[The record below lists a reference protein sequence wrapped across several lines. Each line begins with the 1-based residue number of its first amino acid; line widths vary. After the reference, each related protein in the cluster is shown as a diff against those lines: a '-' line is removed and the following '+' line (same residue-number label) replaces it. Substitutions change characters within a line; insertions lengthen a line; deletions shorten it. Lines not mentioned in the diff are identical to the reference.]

1 MYTNHGKIETP
12 AFVPVIHPVKQTIP
26 SKKIKEI
33 GFDVVITNAY
43 ITKNNYGDEAIEKGI
58 HKIIDYDKS
67 IMTDSG
73 GYQVLEYGDLEGRIG
88 TMYTNH
94 GKIET
99 PAFVPVIHPV
109 KQTIPSKKIKEIG
122 FDVVITNAYITKNNY
137 GDEAV
142 EKGIHKIIDY
152 DKSIMTD
159 SGGYQVLEYG
169 DLEVLPSDM
178 ANFETGI
185 LTDFAIPLDKP
196 TGYGLPIKKAEAYV
210 KHTLTVC
217 KQTLDDSKDNGQI
230 WIGPIQGGEHFDL
243 VAKSTKAL
251 IDMGFQMLALGSPV
265 EFMESYEYRL
275 LAQMIVAA
283 KKQMPESVPLHLFGA
298 GHPLTIP
305 FAIALGCDTFD
316 SASYMLYAKKLRYIT
331 DDGTRY
337 LSDIEIFPCNCE
349 ICTKY
354 TPDEFRQLEDTL
366 KINELA
372 IHNLYAIK
380 LEVDKVKQAI
390 HEGRLWEY
398 VIKKAR
404 AHPKLFEMIE
414 VMTENYEFLGLGTPK
429 FKERAIF
436 LFSKEDQ
443 YRPEVQS
450 FHKIVRKFKT
460 KKKKLLITKESTTKP
475 GYLSQ
480 QYLSLKKKIKE
491 FNTFQ
496 VCQYN
501 PHMGLIPIEISDI
514 FPAAHHESS
523 RINYE
528 PKEFT
533 EFQKTWEDFFKKN
546 KFSEIYYD
554 KKDEFL
560 KYFVKTLPKEIKK
573 KSFE

>member
-1 MYTNHGKIETP
+1 MFQISKTDLAGRIGIMYTNHGKI
-12 AFVPVIHPVKQTIP
+12 
-26 SKKIKEI
+26 
-33 GFDVVITNAY
+33 N
-43 ITKNNYGDEAIEKGI
+43 
-58 HKIIDYDKS
+58 
-67 IMTDSG
+67 
-73 GYQVLEYGDLEGRIG
+73 
-88 TMYTNH
+88 
-94 GKIET
+94 T

-142 EKGIHKIIDY
+142 KKGIHKIIDF

-169 DLEVLPSDM
+169 DLEVLPPDM

-196 TGYGLPIKKAEAYV
+196 TGYGLPIKKAESYV
-210 KHTLTVC
+210 KHTLKVC

-243 VAKSTKAL
+243 VSKSTKGL
-251 IDMGFQMLALGSPV
+251 IDMGFKMLALGSPV

-275 LAQMIVAA
+275 LAQMIVSA

-305 FAIALGCDTFD
+305 FAIALGCDSFD
-316 SASYMLYAKKLRYIT
+316 SASYMLYAKQLRYIT
-331 DDGTRY
+331 EDGTRY

-349 ICTKY
+349 ICRKY
-354 TPDEFRQLEDTL
+354 TPEELRQLEETL

-404 AHPKLFEMIE
+404 AHPKLFEMID
-414 VMTENYEFLGLGTPK
+414 VMTENSEFLGLGTPK

-436 LFSKEDQ
+436 LYDKDDQ
-443 YRPEVQS
+443 FRPEIQS
-450 FHKIVRKFKT
+450 FHQTVRKFKS
-460 KKKKLLITKESTTKP
+460 KKKRLLITKESTTKP
-475 GYLSQ
+475 GYLSPE
-480 QYLSLKKKIKE
+480 YLSLKKKVND
-491 FNTFQ
+491 FDSFQ
-496 VCQYN
+496 VCQYS
-501 PHMGLIPIEISDI
+501 PHLGLIPIEISDI
-514 FPAAHHESS
+514 FPAAHHVAS
-523 RINYE
+523 RINYNPE
-528 PKEFT
+528 EFT
-533 EFQKTWEDFFKKN
+533 EFEKTWTEFFKRN
-546 KFSEIYYD
+546 NFLEIKYD
-554 KKDEFL
+554 KKDELL
-560 KYFVKTLPKEIKK
+560 KYFVKTLSKNIKK
-573 KSFE
+573 ISLG

>member
-1 MYTNHGKIETP
+1 
-12 AFVPVIHPVKQTIP
+12 
-26 SKKIKEI
+26 
-33 GFDVVITNAY
+33 
-43 ITKNNYGDEAIEKGI
+43 
-58 HKIIDYDKS
+58 
-67 IMTDSG
+67 
-73 GYQVLEYGDLEGRIG
+73 
-88 TMYTNH
+88 MYTNH

-142 EKGIHKIIDY
+142 KKGIHKIINF

-217 KQTLDDSKDNGQI
+217 KQTLDDSEDNGQI

-251 IDMGFQMLALGSPV
+251 VDMGFQMLALGSPV

-275 LAQMIVAA
+275 LAQMIVSA
-283 KKQMPESVPLHLFGA
+283 KKQMPESIPLHLFGA

-316 SASYMLYAKKLRYIT
+316 SASYMLYAKQLRYMT

-337 LSDIEIFPCNCE
+337 LSDITVFPCNCE
-349 ICTKY
+349 ICSKY
-354 TPDEFRQLEDTL
+354 TPDELRQLEITN

-372 IHNLYAIK
+372 IHNLHAIK

-429 FKERAIF
+429 FKEKAIF
-436 LFSKEDQ
+436 LYSKEDQ

-450 FHKIVRKFKT
+450 FHKIVRKFKS
-460 KKKKLLITKESTTKP
+460 KKKKLIIIKESNTKP

-480 QYLSLKKKIKE
+480 EYKRLKKKLKDFE
-491 FNTFQ
+491 AFQ

-501 PHMGLIPIEISDI
+501 PHLGLIPIEISDI
-514 FPAAHHESS
+514 FPAAHHETS
-523 RINYE
+523 RINYD
-528 PKEFT
+528 PKEFVIF
-533 EFQKTWEDFFKKN
+533 EKTWEKFFKKN
-546 KFSEIYYD
+546 KFLEIHYN
-554 KKDEFL
+554 KEDEFL
-560 KYFVKTLPKEIKK
+560 RYFVKTLPKEIKK
-573 KSFE
+573 KSFG

>member
-1 MYTNHGKIETP
+1 
-12 AFVPVIHPVKQTIP
+12 
-26 SKKIKEI
+26 
-33 GFDVVITNAY
+33 
-43 ITKNNYGDEAIEKGI
+43 
-58 HKIIDYDKS
+58 
-67 IMTDSG
+67 
-73 GYQVLEYGDLEGRIG
+73 
-88 TMYTNH
+88 MYTNH

-142 EKGIHKIIDY
+142 KKGIHKIINF

-169 DLEVLPSDM
+169 DLEVLPPDM

-217 KQTLDDSKDNGQI
+217 KQTLDDSEDNGQI

-251 IDMGFQMLALGSPV
+251 VDMGFQMLALGSPV

-275 LAQMIVAA
+275 LAQMIVSA
-283 KKQMPESVPLHLFGA
+283 KKQMPESIPLHLFGA

-316 SASYMLYAKKLRYIT
+316 SASYMLYAKQLRYMT

-337 LSDIEIFPCNCE
+337 LSDITVFPCNCE
-349 ICTKY
+349 ICSKY
-354 TPDEFRQLEDTL
+354 TPDELRQLEITN

-372 IHNLYAIK
+372 IHNLHAIK

-429 FKERAIF
+429 FKEKAIF
-436 LFSKEDQ
+436 LYSKEDQ

-450 FHKIVRKFKT
+450 FHKIVRKFKS
-460 KKKKLLITKESTTKP
+460 KKKKLIIIKESNTKP

-480 QYLSLKKKIKE
+480 EYKRLKKKLKDFE
-491 FNTFQ
+491 AFQ

-501 PHMGLIPIEISDI
+501 PHLGLIPIEISDI
-514 FPAAHHESS
+514 FPAAHHETS

-533 EFQKTWEDFFKKN
+533 IFEKTWENFFKKN
-546 KFSEIYYD
+546 KFLEIHYN
-554 KKDEFL
+554 KEDEFL
-560 KYFVKTLPKEIKK
+560 RYFVKTLPKEIKK
-573 KSFE
+573 KSFG